1 MTSALVEAEGCRRL
15 PRCWQKRVA
24 ISLAAIFLV
33 VSAFFLG
40 VVWAQPPRP
49 GHWAKP
55 VSVSGSK
62 NMYQVAPGLY
72 RSAQPQSE
80 AFKEFEKMGI
90 KTVIALN
97 PEHPPG
103 DRKLAE
109 GTNLRIVIIPMR
121 SANIQPEKIVAVLRE
136 IKNSPG
142 PVLVHCTHGADRTG
156 LVFSVYRVVCEGWN
170 REVAIDEMVNGG
182 YRFKPKY
189 THMPEYIRTF
199 DAKSM
204 RAALGLET

>member
-1 MTSALVEAEGCRRL
+1 MMCILDEAEGRRRL
-15 PRCWQKRVA
+15 PHCRQKLVVA
-24 ISLAAIFLV
+24 SLAVIFLV

-40 VVWAQPPRP
+40 AVWAQPPRP
-49 GHWAKP
+49 SHWAKP

-62 NMYQVAPGLY
+62 NMFLVGPGLY
-72 RSAQPQSE
+72 RSAQPKSE

-97 PEHPPG
+97 AEHPPG

-109 GTNLRIVIIPMR
+109 GTDLRIVVIPMR
-121 SANIQPEKIVAVLRE
+121 SANIQPERIEAVMRE
-136 IKNSPG
+136 IKNAQG

-156 LVFSVYRVVCEGWN
+156 LIFAIYRVVFEGWN

-199 DAKSM
+199 DAKGM
-204 RAALGLET
+204 RAALGLGT